1 MLINDVLQSYESQ
14 VDDCW
19 LVAGGKSFSLGCRK
33 WMVCLIELFFMF
45 DRFPKHRVLLVSV
58 FFMAATLALI
68 PSCTNLAPLV
78 AALAVMGFFMGNID
92 TIANLSMIQL
102 YEVNVGPFL
111 QVRHFFYVQVPVK
124 TTESFA
130 LRIAHCYLSIIV
142 ICTMRN
148 NVKTNCRHCTSS
160 TAWARSWLR

>member
-1 MLINDVLQSYESQ
+1 
-14 VDDCW
+14 
-19 LVAGGKSFSLGCRK
+19 VAAGKSFSLGCRK
-33 WMVCLIELFFMF
+33 WMVCLIELFLF

-78 AALAVMGFFMGNID
+78 VALAVMGFFMGNID

-111 QVRHFFYVQVPVK
+111 QVRHLFC
-124 TTESFA
+124 A
-130 LRIAHCYLSIIV
+130 
-142 ICTMRN
+142 
-148 NVKTNCRHCTSS
+148 
-160 TAWARSWLR
+160 